1 MIPQYGW
8 GHPVQGPKLIQ
19 CKQEA
24 DAATLQFS
32 VNHYA
37 GPRLNTTAGF
47 VEKNRDELPKEAT
60 ALLKNSYNPF
70 IRLLADN

>member
-1 MIPQYGW
+1 MDGA
-8 GHPVQGPKLIQ
+8 IQ
-19 CKQEA
+19 CKGQNRFSA
-24 DAATLQFS
+24 NRKQTATLQFS

-47 VEKNRDELPKEAT
+47 IEKNRDELPKEAT